1 MLSRRIFMGA
11 SLSAA
16 MTTTL
21 TACGRTGTSTP
32 PPLDLDF
39 SDPKD
44 NLYGLMKLMGDI
56 SGARTYYF
64 QPGRVFAHQDGKLPK
79 LLLNYAGA
87 TIRETRKINDTEYV
101 TQYSG
106 WQLFY
111 DPATE
116 KVADQWQNPLTGQTH
131 TVKHFAFPNR
141 KQVFTEN
148 GFQRPDGFTGEF
160 NRFDTPF
167 ILPWEI
173 LEDRV
178 WAPYEQF
185 SRFTNREG
193 HKRYENAIHTYEG
206 QIADLRNPALT
217 SAPSTIASQSQSPYY
232 PWMGFDGFDGHLIST
247 SLGKKS
253 HSFDLYPA
261 GFQADLKARYPE
273 AFDTKF
279 DWE

>member
-1 MLSRRIFMGA
+1 MNRRKFLGTSAGA
-11 SLSAA
+11 SMALSACGKTSNL
-16 MTTTL
+16 TTQDL
-21 TACGRTGTSTP
+21 Q
-32 PPLDLDF
+32 LDF
-39 SDPKD
+39 SKPED

-64 QPGRVFAHQDGKLPK
+64 QPGRVFAHQDGKLPT

-87 TIRETRKINDTEYV
+87 TIREIQKISDSEYV

-111 DPATE
+111 NPATNA
-116 KVADQWQNPLTGQTH
+116 VADRWTNPLTATQH

-141 KQVFTEN
+141 KQTFTAN
-148 GFQRPDGFTGEF
+148 GFKRPEGYTGEF
-160 NRFDTPF
+160 NRFDKPF
-167 ILPWEI
+167 ILPWQR

-185 SRFTNREG
+185 SRYTNKEG
-193 HKRYENAIHTYEG
+193 HERYENAIHTYEG
-206 QIADLRNPALT
+206 KIAELVNPKLT

-232 PWMGFDGFDGHLIST
+232 PWMGFENSAGHMIST

-253 HSFDLYPA
+253 TKLSLYPDD
-261 GFQADLKARYPE
+261 FLKDLKALYPD
-273 AFDTKF
+273 ALNAVF
-279 DWE
+279 DWT